1 MSSPSNGYRVGVPGA
16 TGAVGSTILEVLAER
31 SFPVREVV
39 VFASERSAGKQVD
52 FNGSALEC
60 VPLSDETI
68 AGLDV
73 VLSSAGGAVSAEWA
87 PRLAEAG
94 AVVVDHTRHLRLYA
108 GAPPALAAGHPP
120 APP

>member
-1 MSSPSNGYRVGVPGA
+1 MSSPSNGYRVGVLGA

-39 VFASERSAGKQVD
+39 AFASERSAGKRVD
-52 FNGSALEC
+52 FNGGALEC

-73 VLSSAGGAVSAEWA
+73 VLSSAGGAGSA
-87 PRLAEAG
+87 
-94 AVVVDHTRHLRLYA
+94 A
-108 GAPPALAAGHPP
+108 GAPRPAAGGGRARGQPHH
-120 APP
+120 